1 MLSSTSLTAQE
12 YSLQQCIDSAWT
24 NNARMN
30 ILDQKSKGV
39 DLKAKEV
46 QANLIP
52 KVYLNA
58 DYKYFIDLP
67 YQLMPQSIF
76 GGPNGS
82 FRAVQFGVP
91 HVIAANATIQI
102 PIYMGQIY
110 SAIQKVDFAKAELA
124 IQIEKSKE
132 DIYFEVTTLY
142 RNAQLLQNKL
152 NFLDTAT
159 VNTSKLLSLAKNLQL
174 ADLATS
180 TDVKKVQLQLMML
193 ENQKLKV
200 SSSVS
205 QVLDALKIYMGIS
218 VTDPLT
224 INPLVEDFTQKL
236 YNANPALAIES
247 IQLHQKMLEHDI
259 VALQKSRYLPD
270 IASYGSVGTSGF
282 GYHSEASSFLDF
294 YPVNFIGIKASYPI
308 FNGTV
313 TKKQIEQK
321 QIELNTTAIELGA
334 VNDQTI
340 LSLQKAKT
348 DLSVALEYLDLMDSQ
363 LALMSV
369 IVNESTELFKQ
380 GMVSTADLLQVHT
393 ELLEME
399 QNRLSAMVDCYAA
412 DLQIKKITRNIL
424 N

>member
-340 LSLQKAKT
+340 LSLQKAET

>member
-174 ADLATS
+174 ADSNQYRRKKSATS
-180 TDVKKVQLQLMML
+180 THDVRK
-193 ENQKLKV
+193 
-200 SSSVS
+200 
-205 QVLDALKIYMGIS
+205 
-218 VTDPLT
+218 P
-224 INPLVEDFTQKL
+224 
-236 YNANPALAIES
+236 
-247 IQLHQKMLEHDI
+247 
-259 VALQKSRYLPD
+259 
-270 IASYGSVGTSGF
+270 
-282 GYHSEASSFLDF
+282 
-294 YPVNFIGIKASYPI
+294 
-308 FNGTV
+308 
-313 TKKQIEQK
+313 
-321 QIELNTTAIELGA
+321 
-334 VNDQTI
+334 
-340 LSLQKAKT
+340 KAKSEQ
-348 DLSVALEYLDLMDSQ
+348 LSKPGFRCPKNLYGH
-363 LALMSV
+363 
-369 IVNESTELFKQ
+369 IR
-380 GMVSTADLLQVHT
+380 H
-393 ELLEME
+393 
-399 QNRLSAMVDCYAA
+399 
-412 DLQIKKITRNIL
+412 
-424 N
+424 